1 MKRVFLLAVVLASAV
16 GAGCSSSSSSASF
29 DDDAGGGGGTGGGDD
44 SGMTP
49 DDGGVRGT
57 DGDAGASSEAGT
69 ITPSSAVSIIV
80 EPNGNHASELV
91 AAVQAATK
99 SVYVTMYMLDNKA
112 FLGALEA
119 KAKAGVDVKVVLDG
133 SSANKTFNTP
143 AYDALNAIHAGSAVW
158 SSSSFTYTHEKC
170 VIIDGAQ
177 AWIMTM
183 NLSQSSPDDD
193 REYLAIDT
201 QAADVTEATSVFQAD
216 FVHTS
221 ISPTGNLV
229 VANTNA
235 RAALVALIGTAT
247 KSLDLEL
254 EELSDMTKNGVVD
267 ALTTAAKKGVKVRI
281 VLANNTPPTDQP
293 AAVAQLKA
301 AGASIVQYGGTS
313 SSSTSSNP
321 YVAAKTILVDCST
334 GTCTSGYVGSE
345 NMTANSLSYNR
356 ELGVIFG
363 LASELGKISTTV
375 NTDFSKGT
383 PQ

>member
-1 MKRVFLLAVVLASAV
+1 MKRAFLLAVVLASAI
-16 GAGCSSSSSSASF
+16 GAGCSSSSSASL
-29 DDDAGGGGGTGGGDD
+29 DDDAGGPGEGDSGTTPGDEGGGGTG
-44 SGMTP
+44 ST
-49 DDGGVRGT
+49 DGGTGGPS
-57 DGDAGASSEAGT
+57 DAGT
-69 ITPSSAVSIIV
+69 IAPSSAVSIIV

-99 SVYVTMYMLDNKA
+99 SVYVTLYQLDNKA
-112 FLGALEA
+112 FLAALEG
-119 KAKAGVDVKVVLDG
+119 KSKAGVDVKVVLDG
-133 SSANKTFNTP
+133 SSTNKTFNTP

-158 SSSSFTYTHEKC
+158 SNPSFTYTHEKC

-183 NLSQSSPDDD
+183 NLDQSSPDTD

-201 QAADVTEATSVFQAD
+201 QAADVMEATAVFQAD
-216 FVHTS
+216 FAHTS
-221 ISPTGNLV
+221 ITPTGGLV

-254 EELSDMTKNGVVD
+254 EEFSDMTKNGIVD
-267 ALTTAAKKGVKVRI
+267 ALTAAAKKGVKVRL

-293 AAVAQLKA
+293 AAIAQVKA
-301 AGASIVQYGGTS
+301 AGASVVQYGGTS
-313 SSSTSSNP
+313 SSSTTSNP

-345 NMTANSLSYNR
+345 NMTASSLSYNR
-356 ELGVIFG
+356 ELGVIFDSG
-363 LASELGKISTTV
+363 AELAKISTTL
-375 NTDFSKGT
+375 NGDFAKGT
-383 PQ
+383 AQ